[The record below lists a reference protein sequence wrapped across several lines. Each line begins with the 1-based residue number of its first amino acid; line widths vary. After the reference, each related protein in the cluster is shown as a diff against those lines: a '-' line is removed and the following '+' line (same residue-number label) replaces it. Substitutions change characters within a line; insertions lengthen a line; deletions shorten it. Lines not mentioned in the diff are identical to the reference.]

1 MKNVLF
7 IAIVFSITAMA
18 GNVFAQAD
26 DARIQTLEGRI
37 QALEA
42 TNLAR
47 GTNIASAVSR
57 SEAVQTEF
65 AAVKGAV
72 DSNSHRITSL
82 NGQLQSLY
90 RELEQRVQ
98 AMEDQL
104 RLIQGMLRKD
114 LSQSTSKA
122 AAEYLA
128 YQDGAEAMTATHYM
142 KAAAAFQ
149 GFVDRFP
156 KSKLV
161 PEAQY
166 KMAQC
171 YFLARDYQQSI
182 KQFQVF
188 IERNSRSKKVADA
201 MVMQGSAFVELGM
214 IEEAKA
220 FFTKVG
226 QDYPKSKAAKQAKA
240 KIQLIDSR
248 GTMTAQNHAG
258 GQPGGA
264 AIEYPSET
272 VQQQRAREKAT
283 MERRAQPAPF
293 TAPAPATPQKAPKKD
308 RNYMEF

>member
-1 MKNVLF
+1 MKKIFCVAAVLC
-7 IAIVFSITAMA
+7 IATITTPL
-18 GNVFAQAD
+18 FAEAD
-26 DARIQTLEGRI
+26 EAKIRALESRIQVLEG
-37 QALEA
+37 
-42 TNLAR
+42 TNVAR

-57 SEAVQTEF
+57 AESVQTEF

-82 NGQLQSLY
+82 NGQLQNLY

-104 RLIQGMLRKD
+104 RLIQNMLRKD

-122 AAEYLA
+122 AGEYLA

-149 GFVDRFP
+149 DFISRFP

-161 PEAQY
+161 ADAQY
-166 KMAQC
+166 NTAQC

-188 IERNSRSKKVADA
+188 IERNSRSKKVAGA

-220 FFTKVG
+220 FFNKVE
-226 QDYPKSKAAKQAKA
+226 QDFPKSNAAKQARA

-248 GTMTAQNHAG
+248 GTMTAQNHTSA
-258 GQPGGA
+258 QPAA
-264 AIEYPSET
+264 AIEYPTET
-272 VQQQRAREKAT
+272 VQQQRAREKAV
-283 MERRAQPAPF
+283 MEKRAQPAPF
-293 TAPAPATPQKAPKKD
+293 TSPAPKTPKKAPKKD